1 MIPQADRPR
10 IVSLLPSLTEVVC
23 ELGFKDHLVGR
34 SHECDFPKG
43 IDHLPVLTAPK
54 YPTSSGDSSS
64 EIHQSISELLQQG
77 LSVYEVDTEKLVDL
91 APDIILTQDH
101 CEVCA
106 VSFSDLERAVQ
117 DHLKPSTEVISVS
130 PINLRQVLESFQ
142 TVADALDSRSLGKEL
157 VQRTQFRFDEL
168 RNKTPN
174 RNRPEV
180 VAIEWMDPIM
190 TGGNW
195 MPELIDIAGG
205 DNLLSESGTHSPWIE
220 WEKVIEADPD
230 ILLLL
235 PCGYSIEKTMSE
247 IETLKK
253 KMGWSN
259 LKAVKNNRVYVLD
272 GNQYFNRSGPRIKES
287 AEILAEIFYPSIFRP
302 HFKGS
307 GWTDLNNSFS
317 IKQ

>member
-1 MIPQADRPR
+1 MSQKDRPR
-10 IVSLLPSLTEVVC
+10 IASLLPSLTEIVC
-23 ELGFKDHLVGR
+23 ELGFKDCLVGR
-34 SHECDFPKG
+34 SHECDFPAG

-54 YPTSSGDSSS
+54 YPTNSGDSSS
-64 EIHQSISELLQQG
+64 DIHQSITELLRQG
-77 LSVYEVDTEKLVDL
+77 LSVYEVDAEKLAEL
-91 APDIILTQDH
+91 NPDIILTQDH

-106 VSFSDLERAVQ
+106 VSFSDLERAIE
-117 DHLKPSTEVISVS
+117 DYLKPSTQIISVS

-142 TVADALDSRSLGKEL
+142 TVADALESHSLGKKL
-157 VQRTQFRFDEL
+157 VQRTQTRFDEL

-174 RNRPEV
+174 RNRPDV
-180 VAIEWMDPIM
+180 IAIEWMNPIM

-205 DNLLSESGTHSPWIE
+205 ENLLSEPGSHSPWIE

-235 PCGYSIEKTMSE
+235 PCGYSIDKTMSE
-247 IETLKK
+247 IETLTEKS
-253 KMGWSN
+253 GWTN
-259 LKAVKNNRVYVLD
+259 LKAVKNNRVYILD

-287 AEILAEIFYPSIFRP
+287 AEILAEIFYPSIFKP

-307 GWTDLNNSFS
+307 GWIDLKNTFS